1 MEGDRNN
8 MAGQYDKLFIR
19 GPKPGGTTDY
29 DKRITA
35 IVDDSLLKDSFFFS
49 AMFMAPQYST
59 GIKEAHLHPYD
70 EILFFHGLD
79 PDNPTELGWEMDLFL
94 GDEFIR
100 HTITKTSIIYLP
112 KQFIHGPLVT
122 RMKKP
127 VFHLFT
133 VFGPTGALE
142 DFTGTIKQEG
152 AFEKRYDNY
161 IVSGPKPGQ
170 MDTDYKY
177 TTYLDDSIIK
187 GSPYFSSTFISTANP
202 FKEETPHSYP
212 YKKIL
217 GFFGNNFKD
226 RFDLGAE
233 VEFRIGEKLEKHTFN
248 QSTIVFIPAG
258 LSHCIEKVKINR
270 PFIFVEC
277 ADNAGLT

>member
-1 MEGDRNN
+1 
-8 MAGQYDKLFIR
+8 MAAGKFDQLFIR
-19 GPKPGGTTDY
+19 GPKPGGTSDY

-35 IVDDSLLKDSFFFS
+35 YVDDTILKGSYFFS
-49 AMFMAPQYST
+49 AMFMAPEYST
-59 GIKEAHLHPYD
+59 SIKGAHLHQYD
-70 EILFFHGLD
+70 ELLFFHGLD
-79 PDNPTELGWEMDLFL
+79 PDNPTELGWEMDFFL

-100 HTITKTSIIYLP
+100 HTITETSIICLP
-112 KQFIHGPLVT
+112 KGFVHGPLVT

-142 DFTGTIKQEG
+142 DFDGTIKQEG

-161 IVSGPKPGQ
+161 IIKGPKPGQ
-170 MDTDYKY
+170 KDANYRY
-177 TTYLDDSIIK
+177 TTYLDDSIVK
-187 GSPYFSSTFISTANP
+187 GGPSFSSTFIDTDNP
-202 FKEETPHSYP
+202 LKEEEPHSYP
-212 YKKIL
+212 YRKIL
-217 GFFGNNFKD
+217 GFFGNNFED

-233 VEFRIGEKLEKHTFN
+233 VEFRIGDKLEKHTFN

-258 LSHCIEKVKINR
+258 LPHCTVKAKVER

-277 ADNAGLT
+277 ADNGKMA